1 MHPHGRAALV
11 YLVVFVLLTGL
22 LAGCGGD
29 GSQDSAEKK
38 PGDGAP
44 KKAAPQKK
52 IALGKVKAVVPDR
65 RRLVLRQAS
74 QVDGAKK
81 LAFNVRKTAEID
93 LDGKK
98 VEMDGIKEGQQAQ
111 VKYVV
116 TKNEVNAALTVHVFE
131 ATGGQQPSGEGEK
144 TG

>member
-44 KKAAPQKK
+44 KRRP
-52 IALGKVKAVVPDR
+52 R
-65 RRLVLRQAS
+65 RRR
-74 QVDGAKK
+74 
-81 LAFNVRKTAEID
+81 
-93 LDGKK
+93 
-98 VEMDGIKEGQQAQ
+98 
-111 VKYVV
+111 
-116 TKNEVNAALTVHVFE
+116 
-131 ATGGQQPSGEGEK
+131 
-144 TG
+144 

>member
-1 MHPHGRAALV
+1 MYPNGRAALV

-65 RRLVLRQAS
+65 RRLVLRQAN
-74 QVDGAKK
+74 QVDSAKK

>member
-38 PGDGAP
+38 PGDGTP

-65 RRLVLRQAS
+65 RRLVLRQAN

-131 ATGGQQPSGEGEK
+131 TGGQQPSGEGEK